1 MDNVELCILIFIWFN
16 VGLYMFDN
24 LNIDMD
30 GLTIFAL
37 CIGLTVVIVGAPL
50 IFLADFL
57 IEMIERIFGEE
68 VFEYDDG

>member
-16 VGLYMFDN
+16 IGLYMFDN
-24 LNIDMD
+24 LNIDINE
-30 GLTIFAL
+30 LSTFAL
-37 CIGLTVVIVGAPL
+37 CIGLTVVIISAPL

-68 VFEYDDG
+68 VFDDDG

>member
-1 MDNVELCILIFIWFN
+1 MDHVELCILIFIWFN
-16 VGLYMFDN
+16 IGLYMFDN

-30 GLTIFAL
+30 ELSTFAL
-37 CIGLTVVIVGAPL
+37 CIGLTVIIIGAPL

-68 VFEYDDG
+68 VFDDDG